1 MLMQQM
7 ETRAL
12 QRTHP
17 LSSQAVQLLCYLL
30 LGTALPTGL
39 WLLGRSELIDEP
51 YVVSTL
57 AIATSASIAVWYI
70 LSRLRQYAK
79 ARLLSYVVPVDLL
92 AFAAGATL
100 IGVLRLP
107 YSIGLFGSCL
117 IATTIVSY
125 VLTAITRLGNKQLYI
140 VPGGRVNE
148 MRPRPEHV
156 AIASID
162 QFEGLVSRS
171 DVSGSVIG
179 DLHFDHPPEW
189 ERLFAKAALR
199 GIPVYHYRQIL
210 ELETGQ
216 VRIDRLSENVL
227 GSLIP
232 NLPYMAAKRAFDIL
246 ATLLLAP
253 ILLIVMAGIAI
264 VIRLDSRGPVLFVQD
279 RMGFR
284 GEVFRMVK
292 FRTMRERTVAESV
305 AALRNDAMTKDDDD
319 RITRVGRFLRKVRLD
334 ELPQAWNIL
343 LGEMSWIGPRPE
355 AISLSE
361 WYETE
366 IPFYSYR
373 HIVRPGLTG
382 WAQVNQGHVT
392 GVDTATDKLRYDF
405 YYVKNISLWLDVLIA
420 LKTLRVVAGGFGA
433 R

>member
-1 MLMQQM
+1 MLMQQA

-17 LSSQAVQLLCYLL
+17 LSSPALQLLCYLSF
-30 LGTALPTGL
+30 GIALPTGV

-51 YVVSTL
+51 YVSGTL
-57 AIATSASIAVWYI
+57 AITTVSAVGVWYV

-92 AFAAGATL
+92 VFAAGATL

-125 VLTAITRLGNKQLYI
+125 ILTAITRLGNKALYI
-140 VPGGRVNE
+140 VPGGRVSE

-156 AIASID
+156 PIASIE
-162 QFEGLVSRS
+162 QFESLVAHG
-171 DVSGSVIG
+171 DLNGSVIG
-179 DLHFDHPPEW
+179 DLHFDHSPEW

-199 GIPVYHYRQIL
+199 GIPVYHFRQIL

-232 NLPYMAAKRAFDIL
+232 NLPYMAAKRAFDVV
-246 ATLLLAP
+246 ATILLAP
-253 ILLIVMAGIAI
+253 LLLIVMAGIAI
-264 VIRLDSRGPVLFVQD
+264 VIRLDSKGPVLFIQD

-305 AALRNDAMTKDDDD
+305 AALRNDAMTRDDDD

-334 ELPQAWNIL
+334 ELPQAWNVL
-343 LGEMSWIGPRPE
+343 KGEMSWIGPRPE

-392 GVDTATDKLRYDF
+392 GVDTAADKLRYDF
-405 YYVKNISLWLDVLIA
+405 YYVKNISLWLDALIA

>member
-1 MLMQQM
+1 MLMQQAAPR
-7 ETRAL
+7 TL
-12 QRTHP
+12 QRSHP
-17 LSSQAVQLLCYLL
+17 LSLQPVQLVCYLL
-30 LGTALPTGL
+30 FGMAIPAGL
-39 WLLGRSELIDEP
+39 WLLGRSELLDQP
-51 YVVSTL
+51 YVYGTL
-57 AIATSASIAVWYI
+57 IATGAASIAVWYI

-79 ARLLSYVVPVDLL
+79 ARLLSYVVPVNVMV
-92 AFAAGATL
+92 FAVAAAA
-100 IGVLRLP
+100 IGILRSP
-107 YSIGLFGSCL
+107 YSIGLFGSCFV
-117 IATTIVSY
+117 ATTITSY
-125 VLTAITRLGNKQLYI
+125 VLTAITRLGNKALYI
-140 VPGGRVNE
+140 VPGGRVTE
-148 MRPRPEHV
+148 MHRRREHV
-156 AIASID
+156 AVDSLGEFEALVDSNAVDGSI
-162 QFEGLVSRS
+162 
-171 DVSGSVIG
+171 IG

-232 NLPYMAAKRAFDIL
+232 NLPYMAAKRTFDIVVTIVFAPL
-246 ATLLLAP
+246 LLLA
-253 ILLIVMAGIAI
+253 MAAIAL
-264 VIRLDSRGPVLFVQD
+264 VIRLDSRGPVLFIQD

-292 FRTMRERTVAESV
+292 FRTMRERTVEEDE
-305 AALRNDAMTKDDDD
+305 AALRDDAMTKDDDD

-343 LGEMSWIGPRPE
+343 KGEMSWIGPRPE

-361 WYETE
+361 WYENE

-392 GVDTATDKLRYDF
+392 GVDTATHKLRFDF

-420 LKTLRVVAGGFGA
+420 LKTLRVIAGGFGA

>member
-1 MLMQQM
+1 MLMQQA
-7 ETRAL
+7 EARAL

-17 LSSQAVQLLCYLL
+17 LSLQAVQFVCYLL
-30 LGTALPTGL
+30 FGIALPTVL
-39 WLLGRSELIDEP
+39 WLLGRSELLGQP

-57 AIATSASIAVWYI
+57 AVSTAATVASWYI

-79 ARLLSYVVPVDLL
+79 ARLLSYVVPLNLL
-92 AFAAGATL
+92 VFGAAATA
-100 IGVLRLP
+100 IGVFRMP
-107 YSIGLFGSCL
+107 YSIGLFGTCL
-117 IATTIVSY
+117 AATMVTSY
-125 VLTAITRLGNKQLYI
+125 VLVAITRLGNKALYI
-140 VPGGRVNE
+140 VPGGRVAE

-156 AIASID
+156 TLASLDEFAAIVAR
-162 QFEGLVSRS
+162 GKGN
-171 DVSGSVIG
+171 GSVIG

-189 ERLFAKAALR
+189 ERLFALAALK

-232 NLPYMAAKRAFDIL
+232 NLPYMAAKRAFDVVVTIAL
-246 ATLLLAP
+246 APLLL
-253 ILLIVMAGIAI
+253 LVMGGIAL
-264 VIRLDSRGPVLFVQD
+264 VIRLDSKGSILFVQE

-292 FRTMRERTVAESV
+292 FRTMHDRTVDENET
-305 AALRNDAMTKDDDD
+305 ALRDDAMTRDGDD
-319 RITRVGRFLRKVRLD
+319 RITRAGRFLRKVRLD

-343 LGEMSWIGPRPE
+343 KGEMSWIGPRPE

-361 WYETE
+361 WYENE

-392 GVDTATDKLRYDF
+392 GVDTATHKLRYDF
-405 YYVKNISLWLDVLIA
+405 YYVKNISLWLDVLIS
-420 LKTLRVVAGGFGA
+420 LKTLRVIAGGFGA

>member
-1 MLMQQM
+1 MLMQQA
-7 ETRAL
+7 EPKAL

-17 LSSQAVQLLCYLL
+17 LAYQSVQLFCYLA
-30 LGTALPTGL
+30 LGIAMPTAI
-39 WLLGRSELIDEP
+39 WLIGRAELIDAP
-51 YVVSTL
+51 YVVGTVT
-57 AIATSASIAVWYI
+57 ATTGAAVASWYV

-79 ARLLSYVVPVDLL
+79 ARRLSYVIPVNLL
-92 AFAAGATL
+92 AFAAAAAVIGMLRSPYSIALFGLCAGATL
-100 IGVLRLP
+100 V
-107 YSIGLFGSCL
+107 
-117 IATTIVSY
+117 TSY
-125 VLTAITRLGNKQLYI
+125 VLTAWTRLGNKAQYI
-140 VPGGRVNE
+140 VPGGRVTE

-156 AIASID
+156 AVASQEEFEALID
-162 QFEGLVSRS
+162 SGNLN
-171 DVSGSVIG
+171 GSVVG
-179 DLHFDHPPEW
+179 DLHFDHHPEW
-189 ERLFAKAALR
+189 ERLFAKAALK
-199 GIPVYHYRQIL
+199 GIPVYHYRQIT

-216 VRIDRLSENVL
+216 VRIDQLSENVL

-232 NLPYMAAKRAFDIL
+232 NLPYMAAKRLVDVL
-246 ATLLLAP
+246 AV
-253 ILLIVMAGIAI
+253 ILLSPVLILLMLGIAL
-264 VIRLDSRGPVLFVQD
+264 VIKLDSRGPVLFVQE

-292 FRTMRERTVAESV
+292 FRTMRERKVDDHV
-305 AALRNDAMTKDDDD
+305 DAQRHDSMTKDDDD

-334 ELPQAWNIL
+334 ELPQAWNVL
-343 LGEMSWIGPRPE
+343 KGDMSWIGPRPE
-355 AISLSE
+355 ALSLSE

-405 YYVKNISLWLDVLIA
+405 YYVKNISLWLDLLIT
-420 LKTLRVVAGGFGA
+420 LKTLRVIAGGFGA